1 MDGDDND
8 GQQRSPTVK
17 MESAFLVYKFL
28 NTPQEMLVAGM
39 ARMQPTEL
47 TQFYRK
53 LAIQLHPD
61 KNRHP
66 QATDAFQVVQAAM
79 AAAKDNNLN
88 FQAPFA
94 HHTSGKSF

>member
-1 MDGDDND
+1 M
-8 GQQRSPTVK
+8 K
-17 MESAFLVYKFL
+17 KESAFLVYKFL
-28 NTPQEMLVAGM
+28 NTPQDMLVAGM

-79 AAAKDNNLN
+79 ATVKDSILN
-88 FQAPFA
+88 FQAPFT
-94 HHTSGKSF
+94 HNTSGQSF